1 MNHTGLSKSA
11 CSDQGH
17 PLSAKQRVHSFVEYL
32 GERER
37 ELHELA
43 ARQQR
48 RLGQTLQLQ
57 QLEAE
62 CGQLLGFVASVEA
75 TLCSLLRLARDLD
88 EAELARREHETFR
101 ASVERVAASVGGMQ
115 AKAQRL
121 VADGKAPAP
130 AQFEQ
135 LLASLSARWQRLL
148 ICVDNRTRLVM
159 AQTNFYKDTDQVG
172 SVFLK
177 VFIFAMG
184 RVWCIG
190 FNWSSLVK

>member
-1 MNHTGLSKSA
+1 VTEQFQLFLSSDNVYQFIDLFSTYDNHTGLSKSA

-62 CGQLLGFVASVEA
+62 CGQLLGFVANVEA
-75 TLCSLLRLARDLD
+75 SLCSQLRLARGLD

-101 ASVERVAASVGGMQ
+101 ANVERVAASVGGMQ
-115 AKAQRL
+115 AKVR
-121 VADGKAPAP
+121 
-130 AQFEQ
+130 
-135 LLASLSARWQRLL
+135 ARQS
-148 ICVDNRTRLVM
+148 N
-159 AQTNFYKDTDQVG
+159 
-172 SVFLK
+172 
-177 VFIFAMG
+177 
-184 RVWCIG
+184 
-190 FNWSSLVK
+190 